1 MRKLETGTTKHTEIY
16 AHSTEGQSVAR
27 YDVVESIVEPNV
39 DATVLSE
46 IYFQNG
52 PIKETGLHGIFI
64 EDALVIAHDRL
75 SVLNT
80 GKFECEY
87 NDRALRHIEQALQAL
102 RERTNDRAARQVE
115 GTNKE

>member
-16 AHSTEGQSVAR
+16 ASPSEGKVAAL
-27 YDVVESIVEPNV
+27 YTVVEHNK

-115 GTNKE
+115 GTSKE

>member
-27 YDVVESIVEPNV
+27 YDVVEPNV

-80 GKFECEY
+80 GKFECDY

-115 GTNKE
+115 GTSKE

>member
-16 AHSTEGQSVAR
+16 AHSTEGQSVAL
-27 YDVVESIVEPNV
+27 YTVVEHNK

-80 GKFECEY
+80 GKFECDY
-87 NDRALRHIEQALQAL
+87 NDRALHHIEHALQAL